1 MEKTKKTVREILELE
16 KTMTS
21 VLIYSRNRAVDM
33 KFQWEVDNELILS
46 DELLNKKVDYISA
59 SKDMLMICVF
69 LEDEENE

>member
-21 VLIYSRNRAVDM
+21 VLIYNRNRAVDM
-33 KFQWEVDNELILS
+33 KFQWEVDNEWILS